1 MVEYYVRDVGAA
13 GSNPVTST
21 ILALRKICTLQKSAI
36 NSGFFSIIRSV
47 NVEYKKS
54 VTHLCLFNIPAALK
68 NTENETLFK
77 LGQWYNSSAS
87 FFIYKLIYSVCW
99 EICAQ
104 NIRKLRENVLFRIV
118 GKRKMEELL

>member
-87 FFIYKLIYSVCW
+87 FLFINSFILPAGRYAHRIS
-99 EICAQ
+99 
-104 NIRKLRENVLFRIV
+104 ENLGRMFYL
-118 GKRKMEELL
+118 E